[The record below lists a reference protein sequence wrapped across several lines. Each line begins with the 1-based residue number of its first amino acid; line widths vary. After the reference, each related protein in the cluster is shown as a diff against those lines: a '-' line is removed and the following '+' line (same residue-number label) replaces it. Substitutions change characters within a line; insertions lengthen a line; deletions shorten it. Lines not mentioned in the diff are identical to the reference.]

1 MNEFLLPILLYG
13 ACAAGAVGVALALP
27 RRQPGLSLIGALV
40 ALGGGGLGLLM
51 LFLAAGDVVRLP
63 NLFFYVFALL
73 SVGSAVRMITHPRPV
88 YSALYFILTVIASAG
103 LFVLLSAEFM
113 AFALIII
120 YAGAI
125 LITYLFVIML
135 ATQAPT
141 EGDTD
146 RLESYDAV
154 AREPIWAA
162 AVGFVLLA
170 ALTTMLFRGVDQLPA
185 PRLAGADRA
194 LIADM
199 PRKLERNLREAGVI
213 EKGQTLVVEG
223 GRAQFDPASGQ
234 VMTSAGPRQVP
245 EDLRA
250 SNIEQLGFNLL
261 ADHPMTLEIAG
272 VILLMAMLGATVLA
286 RKQVDLEEEAKARQA
301 RRLALGE
308 GRDDA

>member
-146 RLESYDAV
+146 RLEGYDAV